1 MPTGAGVGA
10 GPFHSQSNEAWF
22 FHVPGLK
29 IVYPSNPADAK
40 GLLMAAIQDPNPVMY
55 FEHKVLY
62 RSISGEVDVAPY
74 VVEIGKASIT
84 QRGDD
89 LSVITYGAGVHWA
102 LEYAKQHPELSIEIL
117 DLRSLMPLDYQA
129 IEQTVKK
136 TNRVLVLHE
145 DNLTGG
151 IGAEIAA
158 WISEHCFQYLD
169 APVMRCASLDTPI
182 PFSLELEQQYLA
194 KARLDEMISR
204 LLNF

>member
-1 MPTGAGVGA
+1 
-10 GPFHSQSNEAWF
+10 
-22 FHVPGLK
+22 
-29 IVYPSNPADAK
+29 
-40 GLLMAAIQDPNPVMY
+40 MAAIQDPNPVMY

-62 RSISGEVDVAPY
+62 RSISGEVDSRPY
-74 VVEIGKASIT
+74 VVEIGKASLT

-89 LSVITYGAGVHWA
+89 VSLITYGAGVHWA

-117 DLRSLMPLDYQA
+117 DLRSLMPLDYDA
-129 IEQTVKK
+129 IEQTVRK

-151 IGAEIAA
+151 IGAEITA

-182 PFSLELEQQYLA
+182 PFSPELEQQYLA
-194 KARLDEMISR
+194 KSR
-204 LLNF
+204 LHDAMQKLLNY